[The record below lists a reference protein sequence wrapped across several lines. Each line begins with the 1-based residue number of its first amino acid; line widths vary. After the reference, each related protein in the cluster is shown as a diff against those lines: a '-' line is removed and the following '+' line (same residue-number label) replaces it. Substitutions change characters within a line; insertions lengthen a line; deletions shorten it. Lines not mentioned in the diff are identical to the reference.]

1 MGSIVRRCT
10 GSFFRPDL
18 RNAQTTMVAVQVPPG
33 DHAAIAFAGSQEH
46 FELNAFKPVMIHN
59 LMLVTALNRNV
70 GYDKPKTAHQKDIA
84 RRESRTR
91 LFDGGRV

>member
-1 MGSIVRRCT
+1 LCDAAPDYSFGLICATRR
-10 GSFFRPDL
+10 RPWSPS
-18 RNAQTTMVAVQVPPG
+18 RSSG

-91 LFDGGRV
+91 LFDGERV